1 MLIVLKKCNDQRI
14 KIFFYIITILIFVS
28 FNIKYY
34 LSETN
39 IKKSNR
45 QIILLEKRSIESYG
59 NLLILKND
67 TINIIEKVEKDNS
80 SNKKKYKF
88 FELLSNNEK

>member
-1 MLIVLKKCNDQRI
+1 MIRELRY
-14 KIFFYIITILIFVS
+14 FFFFFTILIFVS

-67 TINIIEKVEKDNS
+67 TINIIEKVEKDNA

>member
-1 MLIVLKKCNDQRI
+1 M
-14 KIFFYIITILIFVS
+14 TILIFVS

-45 QIILLEKRSIESYG
+45 QHITLEKRSIESYN
-59 NLLILKND
+59 NLLILKNN

-80 SNKKKYKF
+80 SNKKRYKF

>member
-1 MLIVLKKCNDQRI
+1 MIRELRY
-14 KIFFYIITILIFVS
+14 FFYIITILIFVS